1 MATFLAQG
9 NPATIVEETLQSVT
23 IFLLVVTRSVI
34 CCEGR
39 MISENR
45 QYNAYTVTHTCFTCT
60 HIRMYMKTRV
70 CTYIHM

>member
-34 CCEGR
+34 CCGGR

-45 QYNAYTVTHTCFTCT
+45 QYNAYTVT
-60 HIRMYMKTRV
+60 
-70 CTYIHM
+70 